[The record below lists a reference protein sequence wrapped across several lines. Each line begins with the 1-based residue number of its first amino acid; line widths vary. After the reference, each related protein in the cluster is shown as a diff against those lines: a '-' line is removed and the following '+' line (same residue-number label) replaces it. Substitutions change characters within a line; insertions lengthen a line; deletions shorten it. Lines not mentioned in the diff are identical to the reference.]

1 MRHKRLYD
9 FAVGPV
15 SALGSHD
22 ELAGQED
29 GEVARQGA
37 VASTGVG
44 LGDPGTEFAKLGA
57 GHGSTGSGQAQD
69 QPPPTH
75 TGRCLT
81 AVAKVIMYEV
91 TPDEFVLL
99 TPDGLHLIVEPVAKP
114 LDRVLEEGQYVT
126 AGLTGAFQS
135 TVVGGSGKSVVIAQ
149 QVGRG
154 GRHSRVD
161 QDGKLQQS
169 RRAPVAV
176 AERAYPGDVEV
187 SDDGL
192 DQGVDDFKSGEG
204 AENSSPLSQS
214 QSRSSRYWQ
223 SSFGAPRW

>member
-1 MRHKRLYD
+1 
-9 FAVGPV
+9 
-15 SALGSHD
+15 
-22 ELAGQED
+22 
-29 GEVARQGA
+29 
-37 VASTGVG
+37 
-44 LGDPGTEFAKLGA
+44 
-57 GHGSTGSGQAQD
+57 
-69 QPPPTH
+69 
-75 TGRCLT
+75 
-81 AVAKVIMYEV
+81 MYEV

-149 QVGRG
+149 QVGGG

-161 QDGKLQQS
+161 QDSKLQQS

-187 SDDGL
+187 SDNGL
-192 DQGVDDFKSGEG
+192 DQGVDDFQIGRGGGKFLTAQPL
-204 AENSSPLSQS
+204 AEPIEQILAVLARRSEVVIDHHRIPTDNSWFDVYPEL
-214 QSRSSRYWQ
+214 
-223 SSFGAPRW
+223 